1 VYKRTL
7 SLRSGT
13 SYTQKEGDS
22 YAVKKLHFY
31 LECIVIIMSSVGVFA
46 QHGVGSITIQPKVG
60 INVANLTKSDGD
72 GIDNRIGFVIGAEAE
87 YQIEEQISISAGLI
101 YSQQGQKESG
111 ILGDKFVDGTL
122 KLDYINIPILA
133 NIYVVKGL
141 ALKCG
146 IQPGFKVNSKAK
158 AKTVG
163 ASAEFDLP
171 GAKSVD
177 FSIPVGVSYE
187 YANVQLDAR
196 YNWGLTKVSTIVDS
210 KNSVFQITLGYKFKM

>member
-1 VYKRTL
+1 M
-7 SLRSGT
+7 
-13 SYTQKEGDS
+13 
-22 YAVKKLHFY
+22 KKLI
-31 LECIVIIMSSVGVFA
+31 LLAAIIMTSVGAHA
-46 QHGVGSITIQPKVG
+46 QHEVGSVTIQPKVG
-60 INVANLTKSDGD
+60 MNIASLTKAEGADS
-72 GIDNRIGFVIGAEAE
+72 RIGLAIGAEAE
-87 YQIEEQISISAGLI
+87 YQIEDRISLSAGLL
-101 YSQQGQKESG
+101 YSMQGATESEDG
-111 ILGDKFVDGTL
+111 VDATL